1 MEPFSFAKSCDI
13 DISIRVKIDTLDGF
27 QEPILSSTLLDH
39 PELRHKG
46 SNARHVEHSFKLLFF
61 SDQTNSP
68 YSELYVTAQIWAFSK
83 PWTVPVTTKY
93 KNFKNARSWHEWLT
107 LPTSYDN
114 LPQDAQLAITVFDL
128 SPAGG
133 PRSVL
138 HRVPFGGTTIPF
150 FDEDNTLLT
159 GRQRCKIYRNRAAD
173 GLSSTTTPHKPTLKK
188 KSRDPKSVHEKAN
201 SEASEMERLE
211 SLLKQH
217 EMGEIEED
225 EWLDPLTFQR
235 IAKLRQ
241 RSLQSRVQSQQADMR
256 KREGS
261 GVDGEGDGGIFYL
274 YIEFQRFDHPIL
286 FADHE
291 YPPPNYRSMQSSSIL
306 DIQLKPPPGISLGPG
321 IDPNGNPFD
330 DPTIGPLIRIY
341 DPEVGHRE
349 NPAEIK
355 HRRLQRSH
363 RLGVI
368 DRDMKPNAAD
378 REKLNVSLFIV
389 LYASPALTLDS
400 GYCLMALFM

>member
-1 MEPFSFAKSCDI
+1 LNILTYGTKARIQGKPKHSATWC
-13 DISIRVKIDTLDGF
+13 SIIFNLTD
-27 QEPILSSTLLDH
+27 
-39 PELRHKG
+39 
-46 SNARHVEHSFKLLFF
+46 
-61 SDQTNSP
+61 SP
-68 YSELYVTAQIWAFSK
+68 HSELYVTAQIWAFSK

-93 KNFKNARSWHEWLT
+93 KNFKNARSWNEWLT

-114 LPQDAQLAITVFDL
+114 LPQDAQLAITVYDL

-138 HRVPFGGTTIPF
+138 HRVPFGGTTVPL

-173 GLSSTTTPHKPTLKK
+173 GMSSTKTPHKSAPKK
-188 KSRDPKSVHEKAN
+188 RSKDSKSVHEKAN
-201 SEASEMERLE
+201 SEDSEMERLE

-217 EMGEIEED
+217 EMGEIKED

-241 RSLQSRVQSQQADMR
+241 RSLQSRVQSQQADSR

-261 GVDGEGDGGIFYL
+261 GVDGEVDGDGDGGIFYL

-321 IDPNGNPFD
+321 IDPNGNPYD

-378 REKLNVSLFIV
+378 REKINVSPFSFILSV
-389 LYASPALTLDS
+389 LPILMLTS
-400 GYCLMALFM
+400 GFYLSVLCT